1 MMITYDYKVMRFLPP
16 SSDFN
21 EDISIFDQ
29 QYLLAADLQV
39 VWVEKK
45 QLRPSFESLNYT
57 SQDLLLQTASTRS
70 GWRAKISNKNI
81 QKCGNAGHSGGEADL
96 GLGVLTWVRALAC
109 PKASEKIS
117 SKLSLRSQ
125 VESEKR

>member
-29 QYLLAADLQV
+29 QYLLAADPQV
-39 VWVEKK
+39 VWAKKK

-70 GWRAKISNKNI
+70 GWRAKISNNNI
-81 QKCGNAGHSGGEADL
+81 QKCGNAGHSGG
-96 GLGVLTWVRALAC
+96 G
-109 PKASEKIS
+109 S
-117 SKLSLRSQ
+117 
-125 VESEKR
+125 